1 MLAGRYPEAEAAFQ
15 KSLNILEHAQRSFD
29 SILMMRTLYGLGKT
43 YLHENDLIRAK
54 DMLSRATE
62 IARRRVLAD
71 EMPEVLE
78 ILDTYAK
85 VLEGVSNFGE
95 AQLLATE
102 AQRIRASLTYTV
114 NATNAK

>member
-1 MLAGRYPEAEAAFQ
+1 
-15 KSLNILEHAQRSFD
+15 
-29 SILMMRTLYGLGKT
+29 
-43 YLHENDLIRAK
+43 
-54 DMLSRATE
+54 
-62 IARRRVLAD
+62 
-71 EMPEVLE
+71 MPEVLE

-85 VLEGVSNFGE
+85 VLERVSNFGE